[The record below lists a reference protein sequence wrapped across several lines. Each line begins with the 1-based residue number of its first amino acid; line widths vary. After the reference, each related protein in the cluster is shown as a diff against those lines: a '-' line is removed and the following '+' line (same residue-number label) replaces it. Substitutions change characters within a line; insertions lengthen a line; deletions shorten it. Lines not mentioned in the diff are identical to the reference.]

1 MKTLRALSSVG
12 RASALQAECRRFDPV
27 SAHHKFFKF
36 KKLNTLIYLVFF
48 AFLLFLFFIYL
59 FYLFWLTLSFPYLI
73 FEFRFY
79 YFKLLLLAGLNK
91 AATLESNSSFLNQD

>member
-27 SAHHKFFKF
+27 SAHHNFFKF

-73 FEFRFY
+73 FEFE
-79 YFKLLLLAGLNK
+79 LLLLSSLTK
-91 AATLESNSSFLNQD
+91 AAML

>member
-27 SAHHKFFKF
+27 SAHHNFFKF

-48 AFLLFLFFIYL
+48 AFLIFLFFIYLSIYL
-59 FYLFWLTLSFPYLI
+59 FYLFWLTVSFPYLI
-73 FEFRFY
+73 FEF
-79 YFKLLLLAGLNK
+79 KLLLLSSLTK
-91 AATLESNSSFLNQD
+91 ATML

>member
-1 MKTLRALSSVG
+1 
-12 RASALQAECRRFDPV
+12 RFDPV
-27 SAHHKFFKF
+27 SAHHNFFKF

-73 FEFRFY
+73 FEFE
-79 YFKLLLLAGLNK
+79 LLLLSSLTK
-91 AATLESNSSFLNQD
+91 AAML